1 MISDV
6 TFAKVVFV
14 LGNVW
19 LFLGF
24 LALFTT
30 RGGEK
35 LRIAFLV
42 SFLGLTALVIG
53 LRNWDVGVDT
63 PKYVAAFKSE
73 KINTYHSLELYE
85 PGYIYLGIIFKKLLK
100 KYNFYL
106 ALVSFAIGIFVF
118 LAYRNL
124 LPERLYPL
132 AFALYLSTFVFWL
145 SNISMIRQGVAISL
159 LFYVFSL
166 LEIGHRHL
174 ATLWYFI
181 ACSWHFSA
189 FFFPIFYI
197 LYRVYLFLYR
207 RKKIFFLLIYL
218 IIIIN
223 MILPGSLLHKISV
236 LIIKYLYLVFSN
248 SFLEKM
254 HSYLFW
260 TELKPWNIK
269 HVYFLILSLA
279 LLAYF
284 YIKKNQ
290 DVLRA
295 YMFVFVGLTV
305 LVLVK
310 FDEMVADR
318 MFMYFVPA
326 IPLLILRLIPI
337 LFPIDRDQNLAYI
350 VIFLGA
356 IVWFNIKFYLLQYTW
371 WFINPVQAIK

>member
-1 MISDV
+1 M
-6 TFAKVVFV
+6 
-14 LGNVW
+14 
-19 LFLGF
+19 
-24 LALFTT
+24 
-30 RGGEK
+30 
-35 LRIAFLV
+35 
-42 SFLGLTALVIG
+42 
-53 LRNWDVGVDT
+53 
-63 PKYVAAFKSE
+63 
-73 KINTYHSLELYE
+73 
-85 PGYIYLGIIFKKLLK
+85 
-100 KYNFYL
+100 
-106 ALVSFAIGIFVF
+106 
-118 LAYRNL
+118 
-124 LPERLYPL
+124 
-132 AFALYLSTFVFWL
+132 
-145 SNISMIRQGVAISL
+145 
-159 LFYVFSL
+159 
-166 LEIGHRHL
+166 
-174 ATLWYFI
+174 
-181 ACSWHFSA
+181 
-189 FFFPIFYI
+189 
-197 LYRVYLFLYR
+197 
-207 RKKIFFLLIYL
+207 LIYL